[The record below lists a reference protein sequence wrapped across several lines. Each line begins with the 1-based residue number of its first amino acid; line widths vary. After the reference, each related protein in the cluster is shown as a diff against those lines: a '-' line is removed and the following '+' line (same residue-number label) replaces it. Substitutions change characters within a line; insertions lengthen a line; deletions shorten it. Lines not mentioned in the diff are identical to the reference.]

1 MSSPGKPPASTPT
14 RQVNVVRRSR
24 RWPFERRILAMGA
37 LLAAPGLILSA
48 AVLFFARAPSG
59 AWVFGWVPAV
69 LISWVLA
76 YMLRDRVSY
85 PLRTLANLVEAMR
98 AEDYSLRGATGS
110 SAGAFS
116 ELITE
121 INAMSEHLR
130 ARRFARMEA
139 GLLLGKVIDEL
150 DAAVFTFDAE
160 QRLTLAN
167 HAGSALLANPEI
179 DLLGRSAKS
188 LGLQDCLQTLESSVQ
203 ERVFPGKTGRW
214 RIQAST
220 FRESGVPQFLLVIT
234 DLSLALRQEERLAWQ
249 RLIRVIGH
257 ELNNSLA
264 PIRSLAEAL
273 AELIKRDP
281 LPQDWASDTREGLEV
296 IRARADSLSRFM
308 AKYSQLAR
316 LPAPDKRAV
325 SMSQLMQRIARL
337 ESGWTVHV
345 ADNPD
350 VVISADPGQLEQ
362 LLINLIKNAGEA
374 NAARQCDG
382 QVMVAWRRDEDWMA
396 LQVTDAGP
404 GLPDSGNVFTPF
416 FTTKQ
421 GGSGVGLLL
430 SRQIAEAHGGSLNLQ
445 NREDGKPGC
454 TATLRLPVVGG

>member
-1 MSSPGKPPASTPT
+1 MSVPPKPTEQAPT
-14 RQVNVVRRSR
+14 RRIQVVQRSR

-37 LLAAPGLILSA
+37 LLATPGLILSA
-48 AVLFFARAPSG
+48 GVLFFTGAPAG
-59 AWVFGWVPAV
+59 AWLFGWIPAV
-69 LISWVLA
+69 LISWALA

-98 AEDYSLRGATGS
+98 AEDYSLRGAAGS

-121 INAMSEHLR
+121 LNAMSEQLR
-130 ARRFARMEA
+130 NRRFARMEA

-167 HAGSALLANPEI
+167 HAAAALLANAEV
-179 DLLGRSAKS
+179 DLLGRSSES
-188 LGLQDCLQTLESSVQ
+188 LGLRDCLQNLESSVQ

-273 AELIKRDP
+273 TELIGRDP
-281 LPQDWASDTREGLEV
+281 LPQDWVGDTREGLEV
-296 IRARADSLSRFM
+296 IRARADSLSGFM

-325 SMSQLMQRIARL
+325 SLSQLMQRIARL
-337 ESGWTVHV
+337 ESDWTVQV
-345 ADNPD
+345 SDNPD
-350 VVISADPGQLEQ
+350 IVISADPGQLEQ

-374 NAARQCDG
+374 NAARHSDG
-382 QVMVAWRRDEDWMA
+382 QVVVQWRRQDDWMA

-445 NREDGKPGC
+445 NRADGKPGC
-454 TATLRLPVVGG
+454 TATLRLPLAGG